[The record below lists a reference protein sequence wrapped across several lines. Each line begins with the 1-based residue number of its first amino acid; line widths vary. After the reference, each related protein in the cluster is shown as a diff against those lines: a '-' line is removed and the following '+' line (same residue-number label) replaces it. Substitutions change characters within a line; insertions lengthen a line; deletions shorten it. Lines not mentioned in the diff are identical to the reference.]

1 MSISDFF
8 KKNVSL
14 HCYKEN
20 KFDIII
26 KQIKTTNYNELKG
39 RNRCKGSKHGK
50 SNTYEEKQMR
60 IAIVDDNEED
70 RKYLTQL
77 SSGEEFVKVLS
88 VSEPGEF
95 FDIVFLDIYMKELT
109 GIDTAKK
116 LRQIDKVA
124 KIIFITTSNEFA
136 SESYEV
142 QAHDYLIKPFNKA
155 RMLKTMERIF
165 EDEKNNKK
173 ILDLPDGQIIP
184 IDSLLYTTF
193 SGHYV
198 TIYLIDGNK
207 IQLRCTQKNFE
218 ACIQEHKELVQCF
231 KGIVVNITKVDGL
244 EEDRFKLIN
253 KEYVP
258 ISRRKYAEVKKSYT
272 DYLIERL
279 RQGEDI

>member
-1 MSISDFF
+1 M
-8 KKNVSL
+8 K
-14 HCYKEN
+14 
-20 KFDIII
+20 
-26 KQIKTTNYNELKG
+26 
-39 RNRCKGSKHGK
+39 
-50 SNTYEEKQMR
+50 
-60 IAIVDDNEED
+60 IAIVDDNEDD
-70 RKYLTQL
+70 RKRLQEEITKICDNK
-77 SSGEEFVKVLS
+77 SRKDFEITEFFSGEDFINLIEKN
-88 VSEPGEF
+88 ENKKY
-95 FDIVFLDIYMKELT
+95 FDIVFLDIYMNGIT
-109 GIDTAKK
+109 GIETAKK
-116 LRQIDKVA
+116 LRETDNQS

-142 QAHDYLIKPFNKA
+142 KAYDYLIKPFSKE
-155 RMLKTMERIF
+155 RILKTMERIS

-218 ACIQEHKELVQCF
+218 ACIQEHKELIQCF

-272 DYLIERL
+272 DYLTERL

>member
-1 MSISDFF
+1 
-8 KKNVSL
+8 
-14 HCYKEN
+14 
-20 KFDIII
+20 
-26 KQIKTTNYNELKG
+26 
-39 RNRCKGSKHGK
+39 
-50 SNTYEEKQMR
+50 MR

-70 RKYLTQL
+70 RKYLTKEITEIFSEKTKENPQITQL

-109 GIDTAKK
+109 GIDIAKK

>member
-1 MSISDFF
+1 MG
-8 KKNVSL
+8 NV
-14 HCYKEN
+14 
-20 KFDIII
+20 
-26 KQIKTTNYNELKG
+26 
-39 RNRCKGSKHGK
+39 
-50 SNTYEEKQMR
+50 
-60 IAIVDDNEED
+60 
-70 RKYLTQL
+70 
-77 SSGEEFVKVLS
+77 
-88 VSEPGEF
+88 
-95 FDIVFLDIYMKELT
+95 
-109 GIDTAKK
+109 
-116 LRQIDKVA
+116 
-124 KIIFITTSNEFA
+124 
-136 SESYEV
+136 
-142 QAHDYLIKPFNKA
+142 
-155 RMLKTMERIF
+155 
-165 EDEKNNKK
+165 NKK

>member
-1 MSISDFF
+1 M
-8 KKNVSL
+8 K
-14 HCYKEN
+14 
-20 KFDIII
+20 
-26 KQIKTTNYNELKG
+26 
-39 RNRCKGSKHGK
+39 
-50 SNTYEEKQMR
+50 
-60 IAIVDDNEED
+60 IAIVDDNEDD
-70 RKYLTQL
+70 RKRLQEEITKICDNK
-77 SSGEEFVKVLS
+77 SRKDFEITEFFSGEDFINLIVKN
-88 VSEPGEF
+88 ENKKY
-95 FDIVFLDIYMKELT
+95 FDIVFLDIYMNGIT
-109 GIDTAKK
+109 GIETAKK
-116 LRQIDKVA
+116 LRETDNQS

-142 QAHDYLIKPFNKA
+142 KAYDYLIKPFSKE
-155 RMLKTMERIF
+155 RILRTIERIF

-173 ILDLPDGQIIP
+173 ILDLPDGQIIQLFF
-184 IDSLLYTTF
+184 IIYNF
-193 SGHYV
+193 SWLCNNLSV
-198 TIYLIDGNK
+198 DGNK